1 MAYLARELINRAYYL
16 SGIVARDSETT
27 SGSQLNDG
35 LSLLNDVLALKN
47 ANNRLI
53 PYFTT
58 YNLTAVIGQETYF
71 IANLIYADS
80 VTFDLNTVVRIP
92 LEIQSRKEYF
102 GTVRVN
108 DLVTLPFICNI
119 NRAKGGANFYIYP
132 LPNDEYPIAINGK
145 FGLLS
150 DVTYDTDLSLV
161 YDRLY
166 IAYLRYALTEFICT
180 ENTVSMPPQTAAKL
194 EILEQQVRDL
204 APIDT
209 TITKLSTLRSGNTSM
224 GWGFVNL
231 SGGWTT
237 P

>member
-1 MAYLARELINRAYYL
+1 MAYLATELINRAYYL
-16 SGIVARDSETT
+16 AGIVARGNEDV
-27 SGSQLNDG
+27 SGDQLNDG
-35 LSLLNDVLALKN
+35 LSLLNDLLALKN

-58 YNLTAVIGQETYF
+58 YDLTAVIAQENYF
-71 IANLIYADS
+71 IPNLIYADS
-80 VTFDLNTVVRIP
+80 VTFDLNTTVRIP
-92 LEIQSRKEYF
+92 LQIESRKEYF

-108 DLVTLPFICNI
+108 DLVTLPFVCNI
-119 NRAKGGANFYIYP
+119 NRTKGGANFYIYP

-150 DVTYDTDLSLV
+150 DITYDTDLSLI

-166 IAYLRYALTEFICT
+166 IAYLRYALADFICAEAALT
-180 ENTVSMPPQTAAKL
+180 LPPQVAVKL
-194 EILEQQVRDL
+194 EVLEQTVRDL

-209 TITKLSTLRSGNTSM
+209 TISKLSTLRSGNTGM

>member
-1 MAYLARELINRAYYL
+1 MAYLAVELITRAYYL
-16 SGIVARDSETT
+16 SGMVARNQETV
-27 SGSQLNDG
+27 SGDQVNDG

-58 YNLTAVIGQETYF
+58 YNLTGVIGQENYF
-71 IANLIYADS
+71 IPNLIYADS
-80 VTFDLNTVVRIP
+80 VTFNLNQTVRIP
-92 LEIQSRKEYF
+92 LEIQSRTQYQ
-102 GTVRVN
+102 GSVRVN
-108 DLVTLPFICNI
+108 NLVTIPFECLI
-119 NRAKGGANFYIYP
+119 NRTIGGANLYIYP

-150 DVTYDTDLSLV
+150 DVTLDTDLSLT

-166 IAYLRYALTEFICT
+166 IAYLRYALADFICT
-180 ENTVSMPPQTAAKL
+180 ENSVSLPPNTEEKL
-194 EILEQQVRDL
+194 ATLEQQVRDL
-204 APIDT
+204 APLN
-209 TITKLSTLRSGNTSM
+209 ITMQKVSTLQRYNGVG